1 MQCRTIIG
9 RRRVGFQLA
18 GPGRAGARTERPSS
32 RDRERRRVSA
42 DPLQPSEIV
51 EFTVDGRFV
60 AQFQVDTVPGAA
72 FGQVFGQASGQAF
85 GRGRKGQP
93 QFAAVDDSTNTATIW
108 TLRSD
113 HDNAQ

>member
-9 RRRVGFQLA
+9 RRRVGFQLVR
-18 GPGRAGARTERPSS
+18 PGRAGARTERPS
-32 RDRERRRVSA
+32 RDRERRRVNA
-42 DPLQPSEIV
+42 DPLQPSEIG

-60 AQFQVDTVPGAA
+60 AQMQVDTVPGAA
-72 FGQVFGQASGQAF
+72 FGLAF
-85 GRGRKGQP
+85 GYGRKGQP
-93 QFAAVDDSTNTATIW
+93 QFAAVDDNTNTATVW

>member
-18 GPGRAGARTERPSS
+18 GPGRAGARAERPS
-32 RDRERRRVSA
+32 RDRERRRVNA

-60 AQFQVDTVPGAA
+60 AQLQIDTVPGAA
-72 FGQVFGQASGQAF
+72 FGQVFGQAF
-85 GRGRKGQP
+85 GHGSKGQP
-93 QFAAVDDSTNTATIW
+93 QFAAVDDDTNTATIW